1 MEITNVSVM
10 PLKNGKFDC
19 LAICQFTIDNAFI
32 ITGLKLYKKN
42 EKFYVV
48 FPKNIH
54 NKKAMKYC
62 HPVSDGVYQNVLNAI
77 LTEYQS
83 MKEANIN
90 SPESMVQ
97 EDEFYKKNFGS
108 TAFGE
113 FGKVLEQVEDM
124 KTAAR
129 ICSHDEMQMS
139 NLKEM
144 FSQLD
149 AFEEM
154 MNKDQEAGENKYKE
168 YLEKQRDLLNKA
180 AQAANDRMKARNEGA
195 EDNWKICKEDN
206 GEEKA

>member
-62 HPVSDGVYQNVLNAI
+62 HPVSDGVYQKVLNAI

-90 SPESMVQ
+90 NPENMMQ
-97 EDEFYKKNFGS
+97 EDEFYKKNFGE
-108 TAFGE
+108 TAFGQ

-129 ICSHDEMQMS
+129 ICSHDEQQMS

-149 AFEEM
+149 AFKEM

-180 AQAANDRMKARNEGA
+180 AQAANERMKAIN
-195 EDNWKICKEDN
+195 N

>member
-62 HPVSDGVYQNVLNAI
+62 HPVSDGIYQNVLNAI

-90 SPESMVQ
+90 NPENMVQ
-97 EDEFYKKNFGS
+97 EDEFYKKNFGE
-108 TAFGE
+108 TAFGQ

-129 ICSHDEMQMS
+129 ICSHDEQQMS

-180 AQAANDRMKARNEGA
+180 AQAANERMKAN
-195 EDNWKICKEDN
+195 NN
-206 GEEKA
+206 GEEEA

>member
-83 MKEANIN
+83 MKESNIN
-90 SPESMVQ
+90 NPENMMQ
-97 EDEFYKKNFGS
+97 EDEFYKKNFGE
-108 TAFGE
+108 TAFGQ

-129 ICSHDEMQMS
+129 ICSHDEQQMS

-180 AQAANDRMKARNEGA
+180 AQAANERMKAQNECAG
-195 EDNWKICKEDN
+195 DNWKICKEDN

>member
-90 SPESMVQ
+90 NPENMMQ
-97 EDEFYKKNFGS
+97 EDEFYKKNFGE
-108 TAFGE
+108 TAFGQ

-129 ICSHDEMQMS
+129 ICSHDEQQMS

-168 YLEKQRDLLNKA
+168 YLEKKRDLLNKA
-180 AQAANDRMKARNEGA
+180 AKAANERMKAKN
-195 EDNWKICKEDN
+195 N

>member
-62 HPVSDGVYQNVLNAI
+62 HPVSDGIYQNVLNAI

-90 SPESMVQ
+90 NPENMVQ
-97 EDEFYKKNFGS
+97 EDEFYKKNFGE
-108 TAFGE
+108 TAFGQ

-129 ICSHDEMQMS
+129 ICSHDEQQMS

-149 AFEEM
+149 AYEEM
-154 MNKDQEAGENKYKE
+154 MNKDQEAGENKYNE

-180 AQAANDRMKARNEGA
+180 AQAANERMKARN
-195 EDNWKICKEDN
+195 N

>member
-90 SPESMVQ
+90 NPENMVQ
-97 EDEFYKKNFGS
+97 EDEFYKKTFGES
-108 TAFGE
+108 AFGQ

-129 ICSHDEMQMS
+129 ICNHDEQQMS
-139 NLKEM
+139 NFKEM
-144 FSQLD
+144 FNQLD
-149 AFEEM
+149 AFEEK

-180 AQAANDRMKARNEGA
+180 AQAANERMKARN
-195 EDNWKICKEDN
+195 N
-206 GEEKA
+206 GEEEA

>member
-62 HPVSDGVYQNVLNAI
+62 HPVSDGIYQNVLNAI

-90 SPESMVQ
+90 NPENMVQ
-97 EDEFYKKNFGS
+97 EDEFYKKNFGE
-108 TAFGE
+108 TAFGQ
-113 FGKVLEQVEDM
+113 FSKVLEQVEDM

-129 ICSHDEMQMS
+129 ICNHDEHQIS
-139 NLKEM
+139 NLKQM
-144 FSQLD
+144 LSQLD

-180 AQAANDRMKARNEGA
+180 AQAANERMKARN
-195 EDNWKICKEDN
+195 N

>member
-149 AFEEM
+149 AFKEM

-180 AQAANDRMKARNEGA
+180 AKAANERMKAQNEGA
-195 EDNWKICKEDN
+195 GDNWKICKEDN

>member
-90 SPESMVQ
+90 SPENMMQ
-97 EDEFYKKNFGS
+97 EDEFYKKNFGE
-108 TAFGE
+108 TAFGQ

-129 ICSHDEMQMS
+129 ICSHDEQQMS

-180 AQAANDRMKARNEGA
+180 AQAANERMKARN
-195 EDNWKICKEDN
+195 N

>member
-54 NKKAMKYC
+54 NNKAMKYC
-62 HPVSDGVYQNVLNAI
+62 HPVSAGVYQNVLNAI

-90 SPESMVQ
+90 NPENMMQ
-97 EDEFYKKNFGS
+97 EDEFYKKNFGE
-108 TAFGE
+108 TAFGQ

-129 ICSHDEMQMS
+129 ICNHDEQQMS

-144 FSQLD
+144 FNQLD

-180 AQAANDRMKARNEGA
+180 SQAANERMKAIN
-195 EDNWKICKEDN
+195 N

>member
-62 HPVSDGVYQNVLNAI
+62 HPVSDGVYQKVLNAI

-83 MKEANIN
+83 MKESNIN
-90 SPESMVQ
+90 NPENMVQ
-97 EDEFYKKNFGS
+97 EDEFYKKNFGE
-108 TAFGE
+108 TAFGQ

-129 ICSHDEMQMS
+129 ICNHDEHQIS
-139 NLKEM
+139 NLKQM
-144 FSQLD
+144 LSQLD

-180 AQAANDRMKARNEGA
+180 AQAANERMKARN
-195 EDNWKICKEDN
+195 N

>member
-62 HPVSDGVYQNVLNAI
+62 HPVSDGIYQNVLNAI

-83 MKEANIN
+83 MKESNIN
-90 SPESMVQ
+90 NPENMMQ
-97 EDEFYKKNFGS
+97 EDEFYKKNFGE
-108 TAFGE
+108 TAFGQ

-129 ICSHDEMQMS
+129 ICNHDEHQIS

-180 AQAANDRMKARNEGA
+180 AQAANERMKAQNECAG
-195 EDNWKICKEDN
+195 DNWKICKEDN

>member
-19 LAICQFTIDNAFI
+19 LAICQFTIDNVFI

-62 HPVSDGVYQNVLNAI
+62 HPVSDGVYQKVLNAI

-90 SPESMVQ
+90 NPENMVQ
-97 EDEFYKKNFGS
+97 EDEFYKKNFGE
-108 TAFGE
+108 TAFGQ
-113 FGKVLEQVEDM
+113 FGKVLKQVEDM

-129 ICSHDEMQMS
+129 ICSHDEHQMS

-180 AQAANDRMKARNEGA
+180 AQAANERMKARN
-195 EDNWKICKEDN
+195 N

>member
-62 HPVSDGVYQNVLNAI
+62 HPVSDGIYQNVLNAI

-90 SPESMVQ
+90 NPENMVQ
-97 EDEFYKKNFGS
+97 EDEFYKKNFGE
-108 TAFGE
+108 TAFGQ

-129 ICSHDEMQMS
+129 ICSHDEQQMS

-144 FSQLD
+144 FNQLD

-180 AQAANDRMKARNEGA
+180 AQAANERMKAKN
-195 EDNWKICKEDN
+195 N

>member
-62 HPVSDGVYQNVLNAI
+62 HPVSDGVYQKVLNAI

-83 MKEANIN
+83 MKESNIN
-90 SPESMVQ
+90 NPENMVQ
-97 EDEFYKKNFGS
+97 EDEFYKKNFGE
-108 TAFGE
+108 TAFGQ

-129 ICSHDEMQMS
+129 ICNHDEHQIS
-139 NLKEM
+139 NLKQM
-144 FSQLD
+144 LSQLD

-180 AQAANDRMKARNEGA
+180 AQAANERMKAQNECAG
-195 EDNWKICKEDN
+195 DNWKICKEDN

>member
-62 HPVSDGVYQNVLNAI
+62 HPVSDGVYQKVLNAI

-90 SPESMVQ
+90 NPENMVQ
-97 EDEFYKKNFGS
+97 EDEFYKKNFGE
-108 TAFGE
+108 TAFGQ

-129 ICSHDEMQMS
+129 ICNHDEQQMS

-154 MNKDQEAGENKYKE
+154 MNKHQEAGENKYKE
-168 YLEKQRDLLNKA
+168 YLEKKRDLLNKA
-180 AQAANDRMKARNEGA
+180 SQAANERMKARN
-195 EDNWKICKEDN
+195 N

>member
-83 MKEANIN
+83 MKESNIN
-90 SPESMVQ
+90 NPENMMQ
-97 EDEFYKKNFGS
+97 EDEFYKKNFGE
-108 TAFGE
+108 TAFGQ

-129 ICSHDEMQMS
+129 ICNHDEHQIS
-139 NLKEM
+139 NLKQM
-144 FSQLD
+144 LSQLD

-180 AQAANDRMKARNEGA
+180 AQAANERMKAQNECAG
-195 EDNWKICKEDN
+195 DNWKICKEDN

>member
-90 SPESMVQ
+90 NPENMVQ
-97 EDEFYKKNFGS
+97 EDEFYKKNFGE
-108 TAFGE
+108 TAFGQ

-129 ICSHDEMQMS
+129 ICSHDEQQMS

-168 YLEKQRDLLNKA
+168 YLEKKRDLLNKA
-180 AQAANDRMKARNEGA
+180 AQAANERMKARN
-195 EDNWKICKEDN
+195 N

>member
-90 SPESMVQ
+90 NPENMVQ
-97 EDEFYKKNFGS
+97 EDEFYKKTFGES
-108 TAFGE
+108 AFGQ

-129 ICSHDEMQMS
+129 IASFDDDQMKKYQDMM
-139 NLKEM
+139 L
-144 FSQLD
+144 QLD
-149 AFEEM
+149 SFEEM
-154 MNKDQEAGENKYKE
+154 MNAAQEDGENKYKA
-168 YLEKQRDLLNKA
+168 YLEKQRDMISKA
-180 AQAANDRMKARNEGA
+180 MKAANDRMKARNDE
-195 EDNWKICKEDN
+195 
-206 GEEKA
+206 EEKA